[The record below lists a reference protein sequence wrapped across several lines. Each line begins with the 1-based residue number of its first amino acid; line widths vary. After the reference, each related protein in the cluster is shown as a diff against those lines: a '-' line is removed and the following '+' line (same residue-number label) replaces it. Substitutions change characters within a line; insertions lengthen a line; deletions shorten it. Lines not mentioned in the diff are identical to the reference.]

1 VPLEILIF
9 IQLFPV
15 KSTKCPLPAT
25 TLFVTETA
33 SVHWPSSP
41 DEELS
46 DVRILY
52 SKGILTVCQQ
62 LFPTAR
68 GSATESD
75 HICMGLSHIRKT
87 FEGPLPTSIAIHE
100 LAEMLHPPLLNF
112 PSISDETIDVLD
124 DFTVFPLEMRRLGVK
139 AEDWDESMQIVS
151 ILKKINADT
160 VRM

>member
-1 VPLEILIF
+1 MLIF

-15 KSTKCPLPAT
+15 KSTTCPLPAT

-52 SKGILTVCQQ
+52 SRGILTVCQQ

-87 FEGPLPTSIAIHE
+87 FEGPLPTLIAIHE
-100 LAEMLHPPLLNF
+100 LAEMLHPLLLNF
-112 PSISDETIDVLD
+112 PSVTEDNIDALGEPKSGL
-124 DFTVFPLEMRRLGVK
+124 PL
-139 AEDWDESMQIVS
+139 
-151 ILKKINADT
+151 
-160 VRM
+160 